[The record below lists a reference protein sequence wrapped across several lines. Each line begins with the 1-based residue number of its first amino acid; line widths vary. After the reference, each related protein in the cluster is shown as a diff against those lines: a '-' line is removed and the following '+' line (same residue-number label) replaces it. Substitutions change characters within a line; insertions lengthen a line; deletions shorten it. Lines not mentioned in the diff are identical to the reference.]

1 MERKKRHALLHWL
14 LDYGEMLLGTGA
26 EIYRVEDT
34 LLRIGQAYGVDKV
47 SIFVITSNIMLT
59 LNYADGMELT
69 QMRRINA
76 TGPTDF
82 FKMEKLNAL
91 SRRCC
96 REQPSLEAL
105 RQELNQL
112 DQPIPAIWLYA
123 GRILGAGCFAIF
135 FGGTFL
141 DGLVAAFFGWLICF
155 LQRKIGDF
163 CPNTVVFNLI
173 CSFLVSLGL
182 SILGELVPILHT
194 DMIMIGDIML
204 LIPGLGFTN
213 ALRDMLVGDTISG
226 VSRLIDSL
234 LGAAGLA
241 GGVMSAMWLI
251 GG

>member
-1 MERKKRHALLHWL
+1 MERKKRHTLLHWL

-34 LLRIGQAYGVDKV
+34 LTRIGQAYGAAKV

-59 LNYADGMELT
+59 LNFPDGIELT
-69 QMRRINA
+69 QTRRITA
-76 TGPTDF
+76 SGPTDF
-82 FKMEKLNAL
+82 IKMERLNAL

-96 REQPSLEAL
+96 REQLSLEEL

-112 DQPIPAIWLYA
+112 DQPIPASWLYT
-123 GRILGAGCFAIF
+123 GRILGAGCFAVF
-135 FGGTFL
+135 FGGNFL

-155 LQRKIGDF
+155 LQRKMGDF
-163 CPNTVVFNLI
+163 CPNTVVFNLL
-173 CSFLVSLGL
+173 CSFFVSLGL
-182 SILGELVPILHT
+182 GLLGSVVPALHT

-226 VSRLIDSL
+226 VTRMIESL